1 MARSLQQVE
10 RNTNDRSLHHRII
23 RLAARVAEREVRE
36 HEAGDAA
43 LLDDI
48 PRRADYDGRQAIR
61 FKVSSNQTHGLV
73 ANRSEREEKHA
84 VDGVS
89 ATDIED
95 CRRILVDGSALAKV
109 RRHAIEAR
117 RGTAD
122 ATGSR
127 KFFEA
132 TDR

>member
-1 MARSLQQVE
+1 MPRRLQQVE

-23 RLAARVAEREVRE
+23 RLAARVAEWKVRE
-36 HEAGDAA
+36 HEAGDPT

-61 FKVSSNQTHGLV
+61 FKVSSDQTHGLV
-73 ANRSEREEKHA
+73 ANRSEREEKRD

-89 ATDIED
+89 ATEIEHG
-95 CRRILVDGSALAKV
+95 RRILVDGSALAEV

-122 ATGSR
+122 ATDSR
-127 KFFEA
+127 ELLEA
-132 TDR
+132 ADR